1 MTTKTAQTIGIHSRE
16 PVTALFRRTVKPGQE
31 KAYEAWNETM
41 IQLSEQRPGH
51 ISTSVI
57 DAGNGN
63 YYTLQQ
69 FDSHAH
75 LQDWLQSKERHAHL
89 HDLGAMADEM
99 PEPAAMTGMETWF
112 RLPGQVMSR
121 HIPRW
126 KLVIVTF
133 SVIYILATLYNGILA
148 PHLHSW
154 PLLLRSAL
162 LPACMVVLMTYIIM
176 PNLTKIL
183 RSWLYK

>member
-1 MTTKTAQTIGIHSRE
+1 MNHPE
-16 PVTALFRRTVKPGQE
+16 PVTALFCRTVNVGQKE
-31 KAYEAWNETM
+31 AYEHWNETM
-41 IQLSEQRPGH
+41 IRLSEQYPGH

-57 DAGNGN
+57 DAGDGR

-69 FDSHAH
+69 FDSHKH
-75 LQDWLQSKERHAHL
+75 LQDWLKSDERQKHL
-89 HDLGAMADEM
+89 HDLGGIAQDTPDA
-99 PEPAAMTGMETWF
+99 PTAMTGMETWF

-133 SVIYILATLYNGILA
+133 LVIYILATLYNGLIA

-176 PNLTKIL
+176 PNLTRVL
-183 RSWLYK
+183 RKWLYV